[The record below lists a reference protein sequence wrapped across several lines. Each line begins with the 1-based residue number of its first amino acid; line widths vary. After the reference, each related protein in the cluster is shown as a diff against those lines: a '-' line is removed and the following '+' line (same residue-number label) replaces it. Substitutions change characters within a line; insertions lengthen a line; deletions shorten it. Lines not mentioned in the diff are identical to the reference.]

1 MPTVNSD
8 HIPIQPFSP
17 PATPIKPNPPLGENP
32 FISDEFVN
40 LPARKFLEGE
50 FENFY
55 GDPFESVETFTE
67 PSHHPIGGDM
77 YDGDSLRQQFQV
89 NTGSIE
95 SISQESQT
103 SQAHSSGMENEDSE
117 PLEQHDYYMLEDPGQ
132 SADQAQSSEL
142 ISDSRNQDP
151 ELSSHES
158 VNLSQTSSVTESGSE
173 MSSPNS
179 KRSGRRLRNNKSSV
193 ESLQDVVVIE
203 REEPV
208 LQVCS
213 LRKHNPI

>member
-1 MPTVNSD
+1 
-8 HIPIQPFSP
+8 
-17 PATPIKPNPPLGENP
+17 
-32 FISDEFVN
+32 
-40 LPARKFLEGE
+40 
-50 FENFY
+50 
-55 GDPFESVETFTE
+55 
-67 PSHHPIGGDM
+67 M

-103 SQAHSSGMENEDSE
+103 SQAHSHSSGMENEDSE
-117 PLEQHDYYMLEDPGQ
+117 SLEQHDYYMLEDPGQ

-173 MSSPNS
+173 LSSPNS
-179 KRSGRRLRNNKSSV
+179 KRSGRRLRHNKSSV